1 MLTDFHSKPNAK
13 SQQFLPVKETQ
24 KKGKIGLEKYLKEPY
39 NKKSQWPSSPSI
51 MIPIIVIQIIKFH
64 QYH

>member
-39 NKKSQWPSSPSI
+39 NKKSQWPSP
-51 MIPIIVIQIIKFH
+51 
-64 QYH
+64 